1 MQTGVFQ
8 KKLNSIILT
17 SLLTSKG
24 CVTKILNEACTTL
37 KKWSENFDWVFIF
50 RPGGHILT
58 DSYLSEPFR
67 GLSTAAAGLYLGP
80 LLQGVTSDLNLSR
93 CLKIPF

>member
-1 MQTGVFQ
+1 MQTGVFP

-37 KKWSENFDWVFIF
+37 KKWYDNFDWVFIF
-50 RPGGHILT
+50 RPGGQIHI
-58 DSYLSEPFR
+58 FQN
-67 GLSTAAAGLYLGP
+67 P
-80 LLQGVTSDLNLSR
+80 LEA
-93 CLKIPF
+93 